1 MAWGSFLKKIQNV
14 GSKIISGARQA
25 VDFAKT
31 KILPKA
37 KEYAEI
43 LAPFTP
49 YGATIQKGLE
59 MADDFVNKADEYT
72 GMAENVR
79 RGDVSGTLKQF
90 VGKKVR
96 V

>member
-1 MAWGSFLKKIQNV
+1 MAWGIFKKIKDV

-37 KEYAEI
+37 KEIAQVV
-43 LAPFTP
+43 APFTP
-49 YGATIQKGLE
+49 YGASIQRGLE
-59 MADDFVNKADEYT
+59 FADDLVNTADQYT
-72 GMAENVR
+72 GMAE
-79 RGDVSGTLKQF
+79 DVSRGNLGSLKQF

-96 V
+96 I

>member
-1 MAWGSFLKKIQNV
+1 MAWGIFKKIKDV
-14 GSKIISGARQA
+14 GSKIVSGARQA

-37 KEYAEI
+37 KEIAKVI
-43 LAPFTP
+43 APFTP
-49 YGATIQKGLE
+49 YGASIERGLE
-59 MADDFVNKADEYT
+59 MADDFVNKADQYT
-72 GMAENVR
+72 GMVEDVS
-79 RGDVSGTLKQF
+79 RGDYGSLKQF

>member
-1 MAWGSFLKKIQNV
+1 MAWGIFKKIKDV

-37 KEYAEI
+37 KEIAQVV
-43 LAPFTP
+43 APFTP
-49 YGATIQKGLE
+49 YGASIQRGLE
-59 MADDFVNKADEYT
+59 FADDLVNTADQYT
-72 GMAENVR
+72 GMAEDVS
-79 RGDVSGTLKQF
+79 RGDLGSLKQF

-96 V
+96 I